1 MYMKSN
7 EKSQFL
13 KILETDSLSDI
24 ALIKSVLDAEGIR
37 YFIQGENMKFLRP
50 GDQPAY
56 LMVHEQDAQDAI
68 TLLKPLDLKFT
79 RDILRTRS

>member
-1 MYMKSN
+1 MKPNDESI
-7 EKSQFL
+7 FV

-24 ALIKSVLDAEGIR
+24 ALIKSVLDGEGIR
-37 YFIQGENMKFLRP
+37 YFIQGENLKFLRP

-56 LMVHEQDAQDAI
+56 LMVHEEDAQDAI

-79 RDILRTRS
+79 HDIFRTRS